1 MAGGQATL
9 SKNYPTSISGSG
21 SNVLSLGVL
30 LTGNPNGEE
39 VLTVKPK
46 SNAVYDERGNLTKT
60 DQSNNT
66 ARLTDKL
73 LPFFT
78 GGALTPSNA
87 SVSVTFNEKVY
98 AKKDA
103 NGRIVSVTIEFA

>member
-1 MAGGQATL
+1 M
-9 SKNYPTSISGSG
+9 
-21 SNVLSLGVL
+21 
-30 LTGNPNGEE
+30 
-39 VLTVKPK
+39 LTV
-46 SNAVYDERGNLTKT
+46 NLNRTVYDERGNLTKT

-98 AKKDA
+98 AKKMLLSVEVSDLNSRSPVA
-103 NGRIVSVTIEFA
+103 QLHFLIVRRQCGIVGNTSLGLPIAGLHQK